1 MLDLR
6 TKFILSILY
15 DIHYKGNE
23 MSNGYD
29 YTDEELEKSLVQL
42 EKANLIRHISGA
54 TGYTL
59 DVYELSRPYFE
70 ITLLD
75 ILSAT
80 GEGIHIRTDDNS
92 SPLPYHTPASRKL
105 SIVNYMIQ
113 HYLSEISIADCISE
127 FETTDKK
134 RHG

>member
-6 TKFILSILY
+6 TKFILSIIY
-15 DIHYKGNE
+15 DIHYKGNV
-23 MSNGYD
+23 MSKGYD
-29 YTDEELEKSLVQL
+29 YTKEELDRSLMQL
-42 EKANLIRHISGA
+42 EKANIIRHISGA

-75 ILSAT
+75 ILYAT
-80 GEGIHIRTDDNS
+80 GEGIHIRTDDKS
-92 SPLPYHTPASRKL
+92 SPLPYNTPTSRKL
-105 SIVNYMIQ
+105 SIVNYMIRY
-113 HYLSEISIADCISE
+113 YLSEISITDCISE
-127 FETTDKK
+127 FEITDKK